1 MSLSQKAKSAGGYLL
16 TGTQISLQFLQ
27 SFDSLIPVPFVQVAI
42 GASCQLI
49 TIAQAIQSNV
59 KSAGLLADRVIAIM
73 LVILTPLERR
83 EAKDISDDLKTS
95 LSRLT
100 KDLCA
105 IEIDAQR
112 IKKRTDTT
120 HIPSIIKATLNYGD
134 NADSLRLA
142 QIAIMVKDV
151 GMGVQGVQN
160 GVKEVHLD
168 VKDIQTAVHGI
179 ANRIAAH
186 EHSLPSTAIPPKA
199 ELIYGRHNDIEDI
212 VSRILAHPA
221 TRYGVLG
228 PGGIGKTSV
237 VSAVMQH
244 PDTVKHLGSRRYWA
258 PCEQASSL
266 ELLQGILSKA
276 FRIEDG
282 SSDRMQ
288 AILSL
293 VEADTRQ
300 HLIVLDTVCT
310 LSGVSNLT
318 ILITMRGSLPETT
331 RMRWTLP
338 ELSPLAGLS
347 PDAARRLFT
356 QVSAGS
362 GSDPALDSLLAALDY
377 VPLAVTLMAKVGSE
391 GETPT
396 ELLDRWRKE
405 GTELVHERGGDR
417 RTSVSK
423 SIELSL
429 RSNLTENNP
438 DALVLLSVLVVLLD
452 GARPDIIPG
461 LVPSIPSPSKA
472 RAVLVRA
479 SLVYTGVQH
488 QFSVSSPH
496 ILSPQALEEIILEEV
511 LLHVLRYRPS
521 IPAVEAA
528 YRFSYYLYWTSP
540 RSNVILV
547 AVETLKDLG
556 SQYWLAWC
564 LALLGDIR
572 LKQNQHDD
580 AESHAK
586 SSRQVALEAGI
597 GGLAARC
604 LGSLA
609 DIEGARNRYDE
620 ARHTS
625 KEAQTEYTEFG
636 DKAGALRC
644 LVAIADMDTTQG
656 RFRTARIAYQSALE
670 QENQRGDSFQFAY
683 CQSKLAGID
692 CAQGYY
698 DDART
703 GAQEA
708 LVELERLS
716 STSHAAQC
724 LSYLARIDLGQE
736 HYDDARV
743 AAEKARQEF
752 DRLGDRNKVIVCCL
766 VLVKA
771 NIGQERYDDAR
782 TLLLAAKAEGAES
795 VESSLSWGQLYQ
807 RLGQFA
813 EARSALR
820 EARSEFEKY
829 GHEHATAEYLM
840 DGRLH
845 DSRCALKEAE
855 REFERM
861 GMRKEITGCKT
872 SLGEIDLKEGW
883 YNEAR
888 ANLEQ
893 ARGVFEEMGTMT
905 SLARCIS
912 LLDDVPSTVIE
923 ETIQT

>member
-1 MSLSQKAKSAGGYLL
+1 
-16 TGTQISLQFLQ
+16 
-27 SFDSLIPVPFVQVAI
+27 
-42 GASCQLI
+42 
-49 TIAQAIQSNV
+49 
-59 KSAGLLADRVIAIM
+59 
-73 LVILTPLERR
+73 
-83 EAKDISDDLKTS
+83 
-95 LSRLT
+95 
-100 KDLCA
+100 
-105 IEIDAQR
+105 
-112 IKKRTDTT
+112 
-120 HIPSIIKATLNYGD
+120 
-134 NADSLRLA
+134 
-142 QIAIMVKDV
+142 MVKDV

-160 GVKEVHLD
+160 GVKEVHLE

-186 EHSLPSTAIPPKA
+186 EHSLPSTAIPLKA
-199 ELIYGRHNDIEDI
+199 ELFYGRHNDIEDI

-228 PGGIGKTSV
+228 PGGIGKTS
-237 VSAVMQH
+237 
-244 PDTVKHLGSRRYWA
+244 
-258 PCEQASSL
+258 
-266 ELLQGILSKA
+266 GILSKA

-472 RAVLVRA
+472 RAVLHR
-479 SLVYTGVQH
+479 
-488 QFSVSSPH
+488 SSKVTHPSFLGD
-496 ILSPQALEEIILEEV
+496 IQAQALEEIILEEV

-752 DRLGDRNKVIVCCL
+752 DQLGDRNKVIVCCL

-845 DSRCALKEAE
+845 DSRCPLKEAE

-883 YNEAR
+883 YNEAS

-893 ARGVFEEMGTMT
+893 ARGVFEEM
-905 SLARCIS
+905 
-912 LLDDVPSTVIE
+912 E
-923 ETIQT
+923 ETIQN